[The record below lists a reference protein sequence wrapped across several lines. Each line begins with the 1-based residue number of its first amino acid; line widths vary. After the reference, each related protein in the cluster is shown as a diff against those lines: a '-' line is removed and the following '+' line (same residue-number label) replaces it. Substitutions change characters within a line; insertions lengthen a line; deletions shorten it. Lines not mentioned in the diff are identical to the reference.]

1 MPRSAAVCLCLLSS
15 LAIKPFLGQSRP
27 AQSGGQLTV
36 TEIVRQTSAAVVQIV
51 VSDESGKEFA
61 LGSGFIVSADGKIV
75 TNFHVIE
82 GAHSAVAK
90 LANGSYFPIAGVLA
104 ADADRDLVLLQVEES
119 GLPFLTLGS
128 TAGLQVGDQVVAIGS
143 PLGLEGTVSDGIVSA
158 IRNEAQGKHWIQT
171 TAPVSHGNSGGPLLD
186 MRGKVVGVIS
196 AGVDPGEGQNL
207 NFAIPSDEVKL
218 LFSMQGELSTIES
231 VTQSHREESATTEAA
246 PPEQTNPKQGADD
259 QEQSTAK
266 VEEQARFC
274 ESDFDTL
281 EQVANYYVR
290 VQHTIPAKTYLD
302 SIAVHNQV
310 CTNIIDL
317 DSIKER
323 GEEEAEEEAKEAALL
338 DTYRQQIASAPFV
351 QPRNGLFYVDF
362 PSTDYYSII
371 LPGTGLNLNCHLIS
385 GAVSRQVGRFTTID
399 YIPQLDC
406 AGSIEEYYSV
416 ESDGRWYL
424 LQSGRREIAQ
434 GKYAGTVKNNGTK
447 ICLARAGCH
456 LILAEVRPIPSRILG
471 N

>member
-290 VQHTIPAKTYLD
+290 VQHTAPAKTYLD
-302 SIAVHNQV
+302 SIAAHNQV
-310 CTNIIDL
+310 CTNIINL
-317 DSIKER
+317 DSM
-323 GEEEAEEEAKEAALL
+323 EEEARERNEEADTL
-338 DTYRQQIASAPFV
+338 DAYRQQIASAPFV
-351 QPRNGLFYVDF
+351 PPLQGLFDVDF
-362 PSTDYYSII
+362 LPADYYSII
-371 LPGTGLNLNCHLIS
+371 LPGTGLNLNCGLTSSPMDGTSTRHLMACS
-385 GAVSRQVGRFTTID
+385 
-399 YIPQLDC
+399 
-406 AGSIEEYYSV
+406 GSIEEYFSV
-416 ESDGRWYL
+416 KSDGRWYL
-424 LQSGRREIAQ
+424 LQSGKTGYIAQ
-434 GKYAGTVKNNGTK
+434 GEYAGRITNHGTK
-447 ICLARAGCH
+447 ICLAKAGCH
-456 LILAEVRPIPSRILG
+456 HILAEVRPILR
-471 N
+471 